1 MQASSD
7 ADLRKQRMISGF
19 WVLGVLALCLGMRV
33 QAAPAN
39 EAGPAL
45 DITAILHQVQAAA
58 RQLDYSGVLTYQQGA
73 ALQAARIV
81 HVVDGTGERERLEIM
96 DGIPREYLRQ
106 DDTVQGLIPEKK
118 VIIIEPGRA
127 DRFPGLL
134 LGDAA
139 KLAQNYHI
147 KKAKTPSRV
156 AGHFC
161 TVYEIHPKDHYRY
174 GYKLCVESG
183 TNLLL
188 KEQTINTQGEIVDQV
203 AFSTLALRDQVRV
216 EKLASPWDTKGWK
229 VIQNPT
235 EPVDVAKLGWRISAP
250 PGFEPVT
257 QVSRPMKSGKAVKQ
271 LVYSDGLAAVSV
283 FIEAASPAHGGSA
296 LPKGPSRNGVMN
308 IFGGRIGEYW
318 VTAIGE
324 VPPEALRELVERIEY
339 VPLAATQ

>member
-1 MQASSD
+1 MPASSY
-7 ADLRKQRMISGF
+7 AGLRRQRIVLGF
-19 WVLGVLALCLGMRV
+19 WGLGVLALCLGMQA
-33 QAAPAN
+33 QAARAD
-39 EAGPAL
+39 EAGPAP
-45 DITAILHQVQAAA
+45 DITVILHQVQAAA
-58 RQLDYSGVLTYQQGA
+58 RELDYSGVLTYQQGVIM
-73 ALQAARIV
+73 QSARVV
-81 HVVDGTGERERLEIM
+81 HVVDGTGERERLEIL

-106 DDTVQGLIPEKK
+106 GASVQGLIPEKK
-118 VIIIEPGRA
+118 TIIIEPERA

-139 KLAQNYHI
+139 KLSQSYYI
-147 KKAKTPSRV
+147 KKHKTPSRI
-156 AGHFC
+156 AGHIC
-161 TVYEIHPKDHYRY
+161 IVYEVHPKDNYRY

-216 EKLASPWDTKGWK
+216 EKLASPWDTRGWK
-229 VIQNPT
+229 VIQSPT

-283 FIEAASPAHGGSA
+283 FIETASPAHGGSA
-296 LPKGPSRNGVMN
+296 LPKGATRNGVMN

-318 VTAIGE
+318 ITAIGE
-324 VPPEALRELVERIEY
+324 VPPAALRELVERTEY

>member
-7 ADLRKQRMISGF
+7 HHRHKWHVTSGF
-19 WVLGVLALCLGMRV
+19 WGLCVLVLCLGAQA
-33 QAAPAN
+33 QAASTN
-39 EAGPAL
+39 EAAP
-45 DITAILHQVQAAA
+45 DISAILHQVQSAA

-73 ALQAARIV
+73 AMQSARIV
-81 HVVDGTGERERLEIM
+81 HIVDGTGERERLEIL
-96 DGIPREYLRQ
+96 DGIPREYLRH
-106 DDTVQGLIPEKK
+106 DESVQGLIPEKK
-118 VIIIEPGRA
+118 IIVVEPGRA

-139 KLAQNYHI
+139 KLPQHYHI
-147 KKAKTPSRV
+147 KQYKTPSRI
-156 AGHFC
+156 AGHVC
-161 TVYEIHPKDHYRY
+161 TVYEIHPKDNYRY

-188 KEQTINTQGEIVDQV
+188 KEQTINTQGEVIDQV
-203 AFSTLALRDQVRV
+203 AFSILALRDQVRV
-216 EKLASPWDTKGWK
+216 EKLASPLDTRGWK

-235 EPVDVAKLGWRISAP
+235 EPVDVAKLGWRISVP

-283 FIEAASPAHGGSA
+283 FIETAGSGHGGAA
-296 LPKGPSRNGVMN
+296 LPKGASRNGVMN

-318 VTAIGE
+318 ITAIGE
-324 VPPEALRELVERIEY
+324 VPPVALRELVERTEY